1 MQRRNFIKKT
11 SAASAA
17 TFLAPT
23 ILPSGIFGSTRAN
36 KKINIGQIG
45 CGRIARDH
53 DMPGVM
59 QYDNARLI
67 AVCDVDSNRMKDA
80 KTLVETYYS
89 KKTGSKKTV
98 DVKMYGDFKEM
109 LKDKDIDAVVIS
121 TPDHW
126 HSQPAIEAA
135 LAGKDV
141 YLQKPTSLTVEEGRV
156 LSDII
161 QKKGTILQVGTQQ
174 RSMPQFRIAAELVRN
189 GRIGKLHTVKVGLPG
204 DPAGPVVPKMPI
216 PSNLNYN
223 MWLGQT
229 PLMDYTETGV
239 HPQQGY
245 SRPGWLR
252 LEQFGA
258 GMITGWGQHHYDSA
272 AWGMDTELT
281 GPVSVQAIAE
291 FPKSGLW
298 NVHGDFTS
306 KAEYEN
312 GITMFT
318 SSGGYTNGIKY
329 IGTDGWIF
337 VSRGSYTAS
346 TSDPV
351 AAANSA
357 KALDASD
364 PNILKSEIGPD
375 EIHLYN
381 SKEQHGNWL
390 DCIESRKAPISPVEI
405 GHRACS
411 ICLITHISMKLERKL
426 NWNPETEKF
435 INDVEANSM
444 LTRSQREPY
453 GVNYI
458 KGL

>member
-1 MQRRNFIKKT
+1 MKRRNFIKKT
-11 SAASAA
+11 STASAA

-23 ILPSGIFGSTRAN
+23 ILPSGIFGKTTAN

-80 KTLVETYYS
+80 KKLVETYYS
-89 KKTGSKKTV
+89 KKTESNKAV
-98 DVKMYGDFKEM
+98 DVKMYGDYKEM
-109 LKDKDIDAVVIS
+109 LQNKYIDAVVIS

-141 YLQKPTSLTVEEGRV
+141 YLQKPTSLTVEEGRI

-174 RSMPQFRIAAELVRN
+174 RSMSQFRVAAELVRN

-204 DPAGPVVPKMPI
+204 DPSGPEAPKMPV
-216 PSNLNYN
+216 PSNLNYY

-229 PLMDYTETGV
+229 PLMDYTEIGV

-252 LEQFGA
+252 IEQFGA
-258 GMITGWGQHHYDSA
+258 GMISGWGQHHYDSA

-281 GPVSVQAIAE
+281 GPISVQAVAE

-298 NVHGDFTS
+298 NVHGDFMS

-312 GITMFT
+312 GITMYT

-337 VSRGSYTAS
+337 VSRGAYTAS
-346 TSDPV
+346 ASDPV
-351 AAANSA
+351 AAAKSS
-357 KALDASD
+357 KALDASN
-364 PNILKSEIGPD
+364 PKILTSVIESD
-375 EIHLYN
+375 EMHLYK
-381 SKEQHGNWL
+381 SDEQHGNWL
-390 DCIESRKAPISPVEI
+390 DCIESRKPPISPVEM

-411 ICLITHISMKLERKL
+411 ICLITHISMKLKRKL
-426 NWNPETEKF
+426 NWNPKKEKF
-435 INDVEANSM
+435 INDDEANSM
-444 LTRSQREPY
+444 LTRSQRKPY